1 MHPSLCLTRQLL
13 FPAAVRQR
21 RRKGP
26 HLLGRPVGHR
36 LGLFRKPEVTGSE
49 NAGRTFH
56 SGLQAGKRFEEL
68 NFSIPGQDHMANSMP
83 SPKLIAVAL

>member
-1 MHPSLCLTRQLL
+1 MYPSLCLTRQLL

-49 NAGRTFH
+49 NAGGTFH
-56 SGLQAGKRFEEL
+56 SGLQAGNALKKL
-68 NFSIPGQDHMANSMP
+68 KISIQDRNQMADAT
-83 SPKLIAVAL
+83 KAWA